1 VTVGLRGRMLGA
13 SVLVALIVAGAF
25 AVVLVAVSDLHASA
39 RQARH
44 AEQVIATAT
53 ELEKLLIDAQAGQ
66 RGFVITGQE
75 SFLAPWRNARK
86 NLPLQERSLD
96 HLVGGNPAQERRAR
110 EIVRA
115 IDSYLTTYSLPL
127 VATAREDRLRA
138 REIIA
143 AGHGNRRV
151 DAIRGQFDRLVAT
164 EHSLSVQR
172 QERANDSAHRAVA
185 LGFVGLGLSVFLIL
199 GFGGYLTRV
208 VVRPVREL
216 AAAARRIAAGDLSA
230 RVTTGGSGEIRGLT
244 RDFSSMTAALEQ
256 GRDELEHQN
265 AELELQQTELESQQ
279 AELERALSELAAD
292 KERIDAFY
300 EFGRLITRELAL
312 EPLAQTILHELAE
325 FAEAELGTLYV
336 APESD
341 GDVLTLVAGL
351 GIDVSQVPSEL
362 SSDQG
367 LMGRAAT
374 ERRTLSLRHDGTLRF
389 ESFGK
394 SMPVRHELHVP
405 LVSGD
410 RLLGMLTL
418 GRVADEPFAQE
429 EINGIEHLAAQ
440 AASALSNARA
450 YTEAQRA
457 ASINA
462 AVLNATKD
470 AIVLVDP
477 QGIVTMAN
485 ATGMQTLASRG
496 TSLGD
501 NIAAAGEGSAAL
513 MTEPEEYRD
522 WLAAIRDD
530 PDLETWHEYTVA
542 ESGRTFLSFTTP
554 VLHVD
559 GERLGRVYVVR
570 ETTAAREAEQLK
582 SELVA
587 TVSHELRTPL
597 TGMLGFAELLLRDD
611 VDEETRKR
619 YLETIYSEGRRLT
632 ALVNDFL
639 DLQRIE
645 EGNFALALGP
655 VDLAEVLAREVEL
668 YSAQS
673 AAHELVATLPKK
685 PLLALGESDRI
696 AQVVGNLLSNAI
708 KYSPQGGRV
717 VLTAEANGSFARVAI
732 RDSGLG
738 IPAAQQ
744 RHVFDKF
751 FRVDSSDT
759 REIGGTGLGLA
770 LCREIVEAHGGRIG
784 FESVEGEG
792 STFWFELP
800 VAGSGN
806 GNGAGHRRVLVV
818 EDDAS
823 AATVLEE
830 FLAGEGYA
838 VEAAPSGVL
847 ALARAASDPPALI
860 CLDVGLDG
868 EVSGWDVLERLKSA
882 PATAHVPVL
891 VCTGRNARGRAAAL
905 GAADFLAKPFEAN
918 RLLAVVRR
926 LLPRGRGEVLVVEDD
941 PTMRRLVSEVL
952 SREGLGLREAE
963 NGSEA
968 IAEVARR
975 HPDAII
981 LDLQLPELDG
991 FEVLERLHSDPETQ
1005 QIPVI
1010 VVTGRNLSTAERTR
1024 LRAGTVGLLE
1034 KSEYSARELRRLVSV
1049 ALGSV

>member
-1 VTVGLRGRMLGA
+1 VRVGLRGRMLGA

-25 AVVLVAVSDLHASA
+25 AVLLVAVSDLHASS

-86 NLPLQERSLD
+86 NMPLQERSLD
-96 HLVGGNPAQERRAR
+96 HLLRDNPAQERRAR

-115 IDSYLTTYSLPL
+115 IDSYLTAYSLPL
-127 VATAREDRLRA
+127 VTTAREDRLRA

-164 EHSLSVQR
+164 EHLLAAQR
-172 QERANDSAHRAVA
+172 QESANDSAHRAVA
-185 LGFVGLGLSVFLIL
+185 LGFGGLGLSVFLIL
-199 GFGGYLTRV
+199 LFAGYLTRV

-216 AAAARRIAAGDLSA
+216 AAAARRVAGGDLSA
-230 RVTTGGSGEIRGLT
+230 RIAVGGSGEIRGLT
-244 RDFSSMTAALEQ
+244 RDFDAMTAALEQ
-256 GRDELEHQN
+256 DRDELEHQN
-265 AELELQQTELESQQ
+265 AELEAQQTELETQQ
-279 AELERALSELAAD
+279 AELERALAELAAD

-300 EFGRLITRELAL
+300 DFGGLIAREIAL
-312 EPLAQTILHELAE
+312 EPLAQTILRALAE

-336 APESD
+336 ADESN
-341 GDVLTLVAGL
+341 GEVLMLVAGR

-362 SSDQG
+362 SSGQG

-374 ERRTLSLRHDGTLRF
+374 ERRTLSLRHDGMLRF
-389 ESFGK
+389 ESFGR
-394 SMPVRHELHVP
+394 SVPVRHELHVP
-405 LVSGD
+405 LASAD

-418 GRVADEPFAQE
+418 GRVADEPFAQG
-429 EINGIEHLAAQ
+429 EIEGIDHLAAQ
-440 AASALSNARA
+440 AAIALSNATA
-450 YTEAQRA
+450 YGAAQQA

-470 AIVLVDP
+470 AIVLIDP
-477 QGIVTMAN
+477 NGTLTMAN
-485 ATGMQTLASRG
+485 AAGLQTLASRKL
-496 TSLGD
+496 TLDGD
-501 NIAAAGEGSAAL
+501 FAAAGEESAAL
-513 MTEPEEYRD
+513 MTAPEEYRD
-522 WLAAIRDD
+522 WLAAIEAD
-530 PDLETWHEYTVA
+530 PDLETSHEYTVA
-542 ESGRTFLSFTTP
+542 ESSRTFLSFTTP

-559 GERLGRVYVVR
+559 GERLGRVFVVH
-570 ETTAAREAEQLK
+570 ETTAEREAQRLK

-619 YLETIYSEGRRLT
+619 YLEIIYSEGRRLT

-645 EGNFALALGP
+645 EGSFALALEP
-655 VDLAEVLAREVEL
+655 FDLAEVLAREIEL

-673 AAHELVATLPKK
+673 AFHELVPVLPAE
-685 PLLALGESDRI
+685 PLLVLGEGDRI

-708 KYSPQGGRV
+708 KYSPEGGRV
-717 VLTAEANGSFARVAI
+717 ELTAEPNGRFARVAV

-738 IPAAQQ
+738 IPADQQ

-770 LCREIVEAHGGRIG
+770 VCREIVEAHGGRIG
-784 FESVEGEG
+784 FESVEREG

-800 VAGSGN
+800 VAGN
-806 GNGAGHRRVLVV
+806 GNGVRRRRVLVI

-823 AATVLEE
+823 AATVLDD
-830 FLAGEGYA
+830 FLAAEGYE
-838 VEAAPSGVL
+838 VELASTGEL
-847 ALARAASDPPALI
+847 ALARATADPPALI
-860 CLDVGLDG
+860 CLDVGLG
-868 EVSGWDVLERLKSA
+868 GKLGGWDVLERLKST
-882 PATAHVPVL
+882 PATAHVPVV
-891 VCTGRNARGRAAAL
+891 VCTGKNGLGRAATL
-905 GAADFLAKPFEAN
+905 GAADFLAKPFEVE
-918 RLLAVVRR
+918 RLLATVRR
-926 LLPRGRGEVLVVEDD
+926 LLPQGRGEVLVVEDD
-941 PTMRRLVSEVL
+941 PAMRRLVGEAL
-952 SREGLGLREAE
+952 SREGLELREAE
-963 NGSEA
+963 NGSQA
-968 IAEVARR
+968 MAEVARR
-975 HPDAII
+975 HPDVII
-981 LDLQLPELDG
+981 LDLQLPALDG
-991 FEVLERLHSDPETQ
+991 FEVLERLHDDPETR
-1005 QIPVI
+1005 QIPVVI
-1010 VVTGRNLSTAERTR
+1010 VTGRNLSSAERAQ